1 MKYIGVRSCNC
12 DPKEDNYWGSS
23 KYIPKDVKTTH
34 KKRILK
40 IHATRLDAVNHE
52 IFLHNKYD
60 VAVNKE
66 FYNRSKQTSTKF
78 DTTGIPHSCTEEAR
92 RKLSIS
98 KKGKKRPPE
107 VVEAMRQRMLGT
119 KQSPETCKKRSETAK
134 KNNKMQGTNASAFR
148 PWYISTETVTY
159 IFYNVTKSDQ
169 SILDGH
175 YKKYYAD
182 LQKCIRK
189 NGNVIVSKKYGP
201 ILDMDF
207 IPT

>member
-23 KYIPKDVKTTH
+23 RHIPKDVKTTH

-40 IHATRLDAVNHE
+40 VHTSRLDAVNHE
-52 IFLHNKYD
+52 IFLHDKYD
-60 VAVNKE
+60 VAVSKE

-78 DTTGIPHSCTEEAR
+78 DTTGIPHPCTEEAR

-98 KKGKKRPPE
+98 NKGRKRTPE
-107 VVEAMRQRMLGT
+107 MVEAMRQRMLGT
-119 KQSPETCKKRSETAK
+119 KQSSETCKKRSETAR
-134 KNNKMQGTNASAFR
+134 KNNKMQGTNAPAFR
-148 PWYISTETVTY
+148 PWYFSTATTTY
-159 IFYNVTKSDQ
+159 FFYNTTKSDQ

-175 YKKYYAD
+175 YKKFYAD
-182 LQKCIRK
+182 LQKVFRK
-189 NGNVIVSKKYGP
+189 KGGPIVNKKYGP
-201 ILDMDF
+201 ILVMDF